1 MTATIPRSQLRAG
14 DTVRSSA
21 GSLRSRSW
29 RAALSAL
36 GIAIGIAA
44 AVAVLGVSASS
55 RAALLAELGAEGNLL
70 TVGAG
75 QDFTGAPAAL
85 PVTATGM
92 IGRIPPVQMVS
103 AVGYVPGVTVR
114 RTAAVPAIDSGGIS
128 VLATQTSLLHTLG
141 GGLARGVFLN
151 AATIHFPAV
160 VLGAVAARTLGIAA
174 VPPGTQVYL
183 AGQYFTVVGILRPV
197 PLAPEIDEAALVG
210 FPVANARL
218 GLGGHPT
225 EIYLRAEPDQVQ
237 AVAEVLPFTANP
249 AQPEG
254 VQVSRPSQLLAARA
268 QAGSALTGLFLAL
281 GAVAVLVGGVGVA
294 NIMVI
299 SVLER
304 RTEIGL
310 RRALGATKR
319 QVGLQFLTES
329 VMLSALGG
337 VGGVVLGAAATTA
350 YALATGQSM
359 VVPLAAIGGG
369 VAVAVS
375 VGLLAGVYPAVR
387 AARLPP
393 TEALRAT

>member
-1 MTATIPRSQLRAG
+1 MTAIMPRSRLRAG
-14 DTVRSSA
+14 DTLRSSA
-21 GSLRSRSW
+21 GSLRSRAW

-55 RAALLAELGAEGNLL
+55 RAALLSELGAEGNLL
-70 TVGAG
+70 TVSAG
-75 QDFTGAPAAL
+75 QDFTGSPAAL

-92 IGRIPPVQMVS
+92 IRRIPPVQSVC
-103 AVGYVPGVTVR
+103 AVGYLPGVTVR

-128 VLATQTSLLHTLG
+128 VLATQTSLLRTLG
-141 GGLARGVFLN
+141 GSVARGAFLN
-151 AATIHFPAV
+151 AATARYPAV
-160 VLGAVAARTLGIAA
+160 VLGAVAAQTLGITR

-225 EIYLRAEPDQVQ
+225 EVYLRTEPDQVQ
-237 AVAEVLPFTANP
+237 AVDEVLPFTVNP

-304 RTEIGL
+304 RSEIGL
-310 RRALGATKR
+310 RRALGATRR
-319 QVGLQFLTES
+319 QVGSQFLAES

-337 VGGVVLGAAATTA
+337 VGGVVLGAVATTA
-350 YALATGQSM
+350 YALASRQSV
-359 VVPLAAIGGG
+359 VVPLPAIGEG
-369 VAVAVS
+369 VAVALS

-387 AARLPP
+387 AARLTP
-393 TEALRAT
+393 TEAHRAT